1 MAAAGNRGVVHALNL
16 GGGQHAQGVVR
27 GEDAPA
33 AGLDRAGLMRGGVR
47 IGGEDRALEILGE
60 GGDAHGVG
68 GGATGN
74 ELHEGIRLTACLADE
89 RGGVLAVRIGAIPGC
104 LFVVGADERLEHFR
118 CGALGVIVA
127 ELVHVLPLHAC
138 GS

>member
-1 MAAAGNRGVVHALNL
+1 
-16 GGGQHAQGVVR
+16 
-27 GEDAPA
+27 
-33 AGLDRAGLMRGGVR
+33 MRGGVR
-47 IGGEDRALEILGE
+47 IGGEDRALEVLGE

-74 ELHEGIRLTACLADE
+74 ELHEGIGLAARLANQV
-89 RGGVLAVRIGAIPGC
+89 RGVLAVRIGAVPGR

>member
-1 MAAAGNRGVVHALNL
+1 MVHALNL
-16 GGGQHAQGVVR
+16 GRGQHAQGVVR
-27 GEDAPA
+27 GEDASA

-47 IGGEDRALEILGE
+47 IGGKDRALEVLGE

-68 GGATGN
+68 GGAAGD
-74 ELHEGIRLTACLADE
+74 ELHEGIGLAACRANQV
-89 RGGVLAVRIGAIPGC
+89 RGVFAVRIGAVPGR
-104 LFVVGADERLEHFR
+104 LFVVGADERLEHFW